1 MIYDKENSH
10 NQMMNGIVYLV
21 GAGVGGTKYLT
32 RQAERLIAT
41 AEVLVYDA
49 LVEPELLHLVPNYCL
64 TINMGKRG
72 GLPSSSQK
80 EIDRVLVDYCRQ
92 GKRVVRLKSGD
103 PLVFGRANEEIAY
116 LQESGCSFELVA
128 GISSILAAPLLAGI
142 PLTDKDLSSCFAVAS
157 GHNPDLLDWETLSR
171 IDTLVILMAGSVLGK
186 IVEKLLP
193 WKSANT
199 PIAIVRNCGRKDQE
213 IWIGNLD
220 DIVAKTEGIFLS
232 PCVIIIGEVI
242 KLRTMSPATYLPLMG
257 KTILVTRAAE
267 QASNFTNLLE
277 GQGAKVIEMP
287 ALEIVPPSSWFL
299 LDEAIKNLSEF
310 NWLILTSANAVTYF
324 FDRLFFSGKDSR
336 ALAHLKIAVVGKKT
350 AAVLQTYHIKPD
362 FIPPNFVA
370 DSLVMNFPE
379 TLTEQKILFPRVE
392 TGGRE
397 VLVKELSEGGAIVV
411 EVPAYQSTC
420 PAKMDDRAW
429 LVLQQKQIDIIT
441 FASSKTVKNF
451 VILLTDTI
459 EKNES
464 DLSKEEILNKLK
476 IASIGPETSK
486 SCRELFD
493 RVDLEA
499 QEYTL
504 EGLTAEIVKY
514 FSS

>member
-1 MIYDKENSH
+1 MIYEKEGSH
-10 NQMMNGIVYLV
+10 NQMMNGMVYLV

-32 RQAERLIAT
+32 QQAERLIAT

-49 LVEPELLHLVPNYCL
+49 LVEPELLNLVPKSCL

-80 EIDRVLVDYCRQ
+80 DIDRVLVDYCRQ

-103 PLVFGRANEEIAY
+103 PLIFGRANEEIAY
-116 LQESGCSFELVA
+116 LKEAGCSFELVA
-128 GISSILAAPLLAGI
+128 GISSVLAAPLLASI

-157 GHNPDLLDWETLSR
+157 GHDPDILDWEALSK
-171 IDTLVILMAGSVLGK
+171 IDTVVILMAGRVLGK
-186 IVEKLLP
+186 IIEKLLP
-193 WKSANT
+193 WKSATT
-199 PIAIVRNCGRKDQE
+199 PIAIVRNCAREDQE

-220 DIVAKTEGIFLS
+220 NIIAKTEGISLS

-242 KLRTMSPATYLPLMG
+242 KLRTMSSLTPLPLTG

-267 QASNFTNLLE
+267 RTSDFTNLLE
-277 GQGAKVIEMP
+277 RQGAKVIEMP
-287 ALEIVPPSSWFL
+287 ALEIIPPSSWLL
-299 LDEAIKNLSEF
+299 LDRAIENLSEF

-324 FDRLFFSGKDSR
+324 FVRLFHSGKDSR
-336 ALAHLKIAVVGKKT
+336 SLAHLKIAVVGKKT
-350 AAVLQTYHIKPD
+350 ATVLQTYHIKPD
-362 FIPPNFVA
+362 FIPPNFIA
-370 DSLVMNFPE
+370 DSLVKNFPE

-397 VLVKELSEGGAIVV
+397 VLVKELSKGGAIVV
-411 EVPAYQSTC
+411 EVPAYQSAR
-420 PAKMDDRAW
+420 PLKIDDRAW
-429 LVLQQKQIDIIT
+429 LALQQKQIDIIT

-451 VILLTDTI
+451 VHLLTNAI
-459 EKNES
+459 EKNGNIIVK
-464 DLSKEEILNKLK
+464 DNLLNCLK

-486 SCRELFD
+486 TCQELFD